1 MENQNNLD
9 KIFNN
14 QSTPAEYSNKYTKY
28 LSQVLENL
36 DYNSIDIGND
46 KVYEDIFSKQ
56 LEILLQSEAVFVSI
70 SAFENSPNLVKA
82 VEYANLKNKSKVDLV
97 CFNGGKLKE
106 ICKYVTHVKTSL
118 REYDPVK
125 DVHMILDDLMGAYFY
140 IAIRVQK

>member
-1 MENQNNLD
+1 MDNANQIIPNLW
-9 KIFNN
+9 
-14 QSTPAEYSNKYTKY
+14 
-28 LSQVLENL
+28 L
-36 DYNSIDIGND
+36 GNR
-46 KVYEDIFSKQ
+46 
-56 LEILLQSEAVFVSI
+56 
-70 SAFENSPNLVKA
+70 NSPT
-82 VEYANLKNKSKVDLV
+82 EYANLKNKSKVDLV